1 MAQIFSPKIV
11 TRTPSRN
18 RFRPSYYS
26 HVTTRMGDLVP
37 VLCKKV
43 LPGDRWRINMS
54 TITRLAP
61 LANPVYDRVRI
72 TYDAFFVQNRIIDPD
87 FKKFVSPD
95 PEASDNPEV
104 GLSYIANCP
113 VVNPSSASI
122 SPIETRMFRRGGLMD
137 MLGFQFSEYDNSFG
151 LPDYLIGEGSV
162 LRRIIFSA
170 YPLLGYFKI
179 WDNWYRN
186 ERFQTAAYPLIMSTY
201 SSETRNVTLPPSW
214 NSGET
219 YFNEYWFLPVNYGKD
234 LFTTALEQPLI
245 GGPVNIPSGSL
256 NNGELQVGF
265 SDSLNPLA
273 TVEATVG
280 SSGDITLATSDGE
293 SGMGS
298 LVVDMKNAVLGT
310 IQELKFAYALF
321 SFYMKDTYNGNRYV
335 EFMEAH
341 FGVHVPDATLERSL
355 FLGRITQWINFS
367 EIFQTSG
374 STAEGN
380 ALGDYAGVGVGSGGG
395 RLFDASFDEHGF
407 LYILMSIRPNATYFQ
422 GVDRKWFYGSRFDEL
437 YFPEFQNIGDKP
449 IFAVELFNSDI
460 VGDGAIMDF
469 GWSKIN
475 NTTIFGYNRANS
487 EYIWFHDEMHGNFLN
502 ENSEYNWTFARRF
515 ENAPVLGH
523 EFSKVSSI
531 SNPFT
536 FTDDESLNYYTD
548 IFFDI
553 AVLRPVVRYEHY

>member
-72 TYDAFFVQNRIIDPD
+72 TYDAFFVQNRILDPD

-95 PEASDNPEV
+95 PESDDNPEL
-104 GLSYIANCP
+104 GLFFSAPCP
-113 VVNPSSASI
+113 TVKSTDSAARVA
-122 SPIETRMFRRGGLMD
+122 TCMFRRGALMD
-137 MLGFQFSEYDNSFG
+137 MLGFQFSEYNGKFG
-151 LPDYLIGEGSV
+151 LPSLFISEDNT
-162 LRRIIFSA
+162 LRRLTFSA

-186 ERFQTAAYPLIMSTY
+186 ERFQSSAYSLIMSTY
-201 SSETRNVTLPPSW
+201 DSSQRFVTMPSAW
-214 NSGET
+214 QSNFANT

-245 GGPVNIPSGSL
+245 GGPVNIP
-256 NNGELQVGF
+256 
-265 SDSLNPLA
+265 A
-273 TVEATVG
+273 G
-280 SSGDITLATSDGE
+280 SSDVPVMLHDDSNGNFDFDVSTDSGGTLSLRNSE
-293 SGMGS
+293 PSVSNGS
-298 LVVDMKNAVLGT
+298 LVADMKNAVLGT

-341 FGVHVPDATLERSL
+341 FGVRVPDATLERSL

-395 RLFDASFDEHGF
+395 RLFDASFDEHGY

-422 GVDRKWFYGSRFDEL
+422 GIDRKWFYGSRFDEL

-449 IFAVELFNSDI
+449 IFSVELFNSSI
-460 VGDGAIMDF
+460 VSSGVIVDYS
-469 GWSKIN
+469 WTNIN
-475 NTTIFGYNRANS
+475 STPIFGYNRANS

-502 ENSEYNWTFARRF
+502 ENSEFNWTFARRF
-515 ENAPVLGH
+515 ENAPVLGN
-523 EFSKVSSI
+523 EFSKVPSI
-531 SNPFT
+531 NNPFT